1 MNVKDFD
8 LLLCVLRVLVL
19 IASFWIMIEKG
30 QLPFRVYYLLHQGKA
45 ILCLLLN
52 YSPLRKSVKGDEKN
66 GSVLYLCNLC
76 FFLFLNKKP
85 YSDFRKQFM
94 NVELFLGIIVSLGCD
109 FLFFQPSGLFN
120 AYSLSQFLL
129 SLPEGNLQISSMPS
143 AGLAWKIFHSTVR
156 DFTWTLTAGQSG
168 SIARITANE
177 TQVRAFWWSGSRM
190 GYMHTIPWHL

>member
-1 MNVKDFD
+1 MNNDWKGTVTIQS
-8 LLLCVLRVLVL
+8 LLF
-19 IASFWIMIEKG
+19 IASGQSYTLFTSQLFSSQKECKG
-30 QLPFRVYYLLHQGKA
+30 RREEWFSSLPVQFVF
-45 ILCLLLN
+45 
-52 YSPLRKSVKGDEKN
+52 V
-66 GSVLYLCNLC
+66 

-94 NVELFLGIIVSLGCD
+94 NVELFVGIIVSLGCD